1 MSAGLDPQTR
11 IMVTGGSGFLGR
23 HIVAELARRGYEHV
37 TVPRSRDY
45 DLRTPDGV
53 QRAYADL
60 RPQIVIHLAALAGGI
75 GVNRAN
81 PATFFYNNLMMGSL
95 VLEHARLAAV
105 EKFVA
110 IGTICSYP
118 KHTPV
123 PFREEDLWQG
133 YPEETNAPY
142 GLAKKML
149 LVQGQAY
156 REQYGFNTI
165 HLMPTNL
172 YGPHDDF
179 EPETS
184 HATAALIRKYI
195 EAKEEGQEEVV
206 TWGTGRQN
214 SRISLCGRRRPRHRD
229 GYGALRRAAA
239 GQSWHRTGDFHSG
252 ADRADCQHDRLPG
265 PHHLGYIQA
274 RRPAAPLPRYQPR
287 PRVVRVGGDDSA
299 GNRAT
304 PDDCLVS
311 TSAAVFLTPTPSRKG
326 QD

>member
-23 HIVAELARRGYEHV
+23 HIVAELTERGYRHI

-45 DLRTPDGV
+45 DLRMPEGV

-81 PATFFYNNLMMGSL
+81 PATFFYDNLMMGSL
-95 VLEHARLAAV
+95 VLEHARLAGV

-110 IGTICSYP
+110 IGTICAYP
-118 KHTPV
+118 KYTPV

-156 REQYGFNTI
+156 REQYGFNAI

-179 EPETS
+179 DPETS

-195 EAKEEGQEEVV
+195 EAKEAGRAEVV
-206 TWGTGRQN
+206 TWGTGRQT
-214 SRISLCGRRRPRHRD
+214 REYLYVAD
-229 GYGALRRAAA
+229 AA
-239 GQSWHRTGDFHSG
+239 GGIVTAMERYNGPQPVNLGTGREISIRELTELIASMVGFQGRITWDTSKPDG
-252 ADRADCQHDRLPG
+252 
-265 PHHLGYIQA
+265 
-274 RRPAAPLPRYQPR
+274 QPR
-287 PRVVRVGGDDSA
+287 RCLDTSRARELFGWEATTPLEA
-299 GNRAT
+299 GLRETIAWYQRTRA
-304 PDDCLVS
+304 
-311 TSAAVFLTPTPSRKG
+311 R
-326 QD
+326 

>member
-23 HIVAELARRGYEHV
+23 HIVGELAHRGYRHV
-37 TVPRSRDY
+37 SVPRSRDY

-75 GVNRAN
+75 GANRAN
-81 PATFFYNNLMMGSL
+81 PATFFYDNLMMGSL

-118 KHTPV
+118 KYTPV
-123 PFREEDLWQG
+123 PFREEDLWKG

-149 LVQGQAY
+149 LVQAQAY
-156 REQYGFNTI
+156 HEQYGFNTI
-165 HLMPTNL
+165 YLMPTNL

-184 HATAALIRKYI
+184 HAHAALIRKYT
-195 EAKEEGQEEVV
+195 EAKEQGQEQVI
-206 TWGTGRQN
+206 TWGTGRPTREYLYVADAARGIVLAMERYNGPEPVNLGTGHEISIRELTELIAKLVGFQGRIAWDTSKPDGQPRRCLDT
-214 SRISLCGRRRPRHRD
+214 SRARKLFGWEATTPLEA
-229 GYGALRRAAA
+229 GLRWTIAWYQQAR
-239 GQSWHRTGDFHSG
+239 Q
-252 ADRADCQHDRLPG
+252 
-265 PHHLGYIQA
+265 HHL
-274 RRPAAPLPRYQPR
+274 P
-287 PRVVRVGGDDSA
+287 
-299 GNRAT
+299 
-304 PDDCLVS
+304 
-311 TSAAVFLTPTPSRKG
+311 PTPSLKG
-326 QD
+326 RG

>member
-23 HIVAELARRGYEHV
+23 HIVAELTHRGYRHI

-53 QRAYADL
+53 QRAYANL

-75 GVNRAN
+75 GVNRVN
-81 PATFFYNNLMMGSL
+81 PATFFYDNLMMGAL
-95 VLEHARLAAV
+95 VLEHARLAGV

-110 IGTICSYP
+110 IGTICAYP
-118 KHTPV
+118 KYTPV

-179 EPETS
+179 DPETS

-195 EAKEEGQEEVV
+195 EAKEEGRKEVV
-206 TWGTGRQN
+206 TWGTGRQTREYLYVTDAARGIVTAMERYN
-214 SRISLCGRRRPRHRD
+214 GPEPVNLGTGREISIRELTELIAGMVGFQGHITWDTSKPDGQPRRCLDTSRARELFGWETTTPLET
-229 GYGALRRAAA
+229 GLRRTIDWY
-239 GQSWHRTGDFHSG
+239 Q
-252 ADRADCQHDRLPG
+252 
-265 PHHLGYIQA
+265 QA
-274 RRPAAPLPRYQPR
+274 RQCA
-287 PRVVRVGGDDSA
+287 
-299 GNRAT
+299 
-304 PDDCLVS
+304 
-311 TSAAVFLTPTPSRKG
+311 
-326 QD
+326 

>member
-23 HIVAELARRGYEHV
+23 HIVVELTERGYRHI

-53 QRAYADL
+53 QRAYANL

-75 GVNRAN
+75 GVNRVN
-81 PATFFYNNLMMGSL
+81 PATFFYDNLMMGAL
-95 VLEHARLAAV
+95 VLEHARLAGV

-118 KHTPV
+118 KYTPV

-179 EPETS
+179 DPETS

-195 EAKEEGQEEVV
+195 EAKEEGRKEVV
-206 TWGTGRQN
+206 TWGTGRQTREYLYVTDAARGIVTAMERYN
-214 SRISLCGRRRPRHRD
+214 GPEPVNLGTGREISIRELTELIAGMVGFQGRITWDTSKPDGQPRRCLDTSRARELFGWETTTPLET
-229 GYGALRRAAA
+229 GLRRTIDWY
-239 GQSWHRTGDFHSG
+239 Q
-252 ADRADCQHDRLPG
+252 
-265 PHHLGYIQA
+265 QA
-274 RRPAAPLPRYQPR
+274 RQCA
-287 PRVVRVGGDDSA
+287 
-299 GNRAT
+299 
-304 PDDCLVS
+304 
-311 TSAAVFLTPTPSRKG
+311 
-326 QD
+326 